1 MADVKWIK
9 IVTDIF
15 DDEKILLIESLPEA
29 DSIIV
34 IWFKLLCL
42 SGKNNNRGVFI
53 MNDRIPYTDEMLATI
68 FRRPINT
75 VRLALDTFD
84 KFGMIELINDV
95 ITIPNW
101 SKHQNLDQLE
111 EKKNYMKDYMRK
123 YREKQK
129 QLANN
134 DCKTNSK
141 VNSKTNSK
149 VNVSSLDIDKEE
161 DKEEDKE
168 IKDIYNAQSDKITH
182 EPTPIEP
189 SVITITLN
197 DKSEYPVYQSMI
209 DEWNE
214 LYPNVDVLQ
223 ELRKMKGWSNANPA
237 KRKTK
242 KGIQRFINAWLARE
256 QDKPRKIQQQT
267 TKDLAS
273 NLDFNEFY

>member
-161 DKEEDKE
+161 DKEDKE

-242 KGIQRFINAWLARE
+242 KGIQRFINAWLSRE
-256 QDKPRKIQQQT
+256 QDKPSYNKTPAPVINNST
-267 TKDLAS
+267 DDGFA
-273 NLDFNEFY
+273 F

>member
-168 IKDIYNAQSDKITH
+168 IKDIYIAQSDKITH
-182 EPTPIEP
+182 EPTPTEP

-197 DKSEYPVYQSMI
+197 DKSEYPIYQSMV

-242 KGIQRFINAWLARE
+242 KGIQRFINAWLSRE
-256 QDKPRKIQQQT
+256 QDKPSYNKKTAPVINNST
-267 TKDLAS
+267 DDGFA
-273 NLDFNEFY
+273 F

>member
-141 VNSKTNSK
+141 TNSK

-161 DKEEDKE
+161 DKE
-168 IKDIYNAQSDKITH
+168 IKDIYIAQSDKITH

-189 SVITITLN
+189 SIITITLN
-197 DKSEYPVYQSMI
+197 DKSEYPIYQSMV

-242 KGIQRFINAWLARE
+242 KGIQRFINAWLSRE
-256 QDKPRKIQQQT
+256 QDKPSYNKKTAPVINNST
-267 TKDLAS
+267 DDGFA
-273 NLDFNEFY
+273 F

>member
-242 KGIQRFINAWLARE
+242 KGIQRFINAWLSRE
-256 QDKPRKIQQQT
+256 QDKPSYNKTPAPVINNST
-267 TKDLAS
+267 DDGFA
-273 NLDFNEFY
+273 F